1 MSKGARNHQDPH
13 PQLSPDAAS
22 LSRLRRVADLSGRS
36 RERYLCGTAL
46 GLPASGTLLDHGVAS
61 LLPAAAVIAALL
73 AAFVVMMRRWGLKP
87 STAPT
92 GDEVLAR
99 VEGSWEAMALNVT
112 SSPDEDPDVER
123 RPDLALYDCTTPA
136 PHTSTAPG
144 RPGR

>member
-1 MSKGARNHQDPH
+1 MSKRSRNRQDPH
-13 PQLSPDAAS
+13 PQLSPDAES
-22 LSRLRRVADLSGRS
+22 LARLRRVADLSGRS
-36 RERYLCGTAL
+36 RERYFCGAAL

-99 VEGSWEAMALNVT
+99 VEGSWDVIAANVT
-112 SSPDEDPDVER
+112 PSPDEDPDVQR
-123 RPDLALYDCTTPA
+123 RPDLALHD
-136 PHTSTAPG
+136 
-144 RPGR
+144 